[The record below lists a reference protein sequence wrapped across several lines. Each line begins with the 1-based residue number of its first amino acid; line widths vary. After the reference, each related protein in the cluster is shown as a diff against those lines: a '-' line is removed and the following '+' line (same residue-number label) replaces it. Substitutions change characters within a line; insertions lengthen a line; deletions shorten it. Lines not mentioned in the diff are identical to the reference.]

1 MSRPAEMAQSDSAR
15 SMTKSGGEK
24 TGPTRRARGSRAVQ
38 DKQEGVS
45 AVGDLASL
53 AREAERLREELA
65 IERKRAEQLEATNA
79 TVAVR
84 LTKAIASI
92 KELLERRG

>member
-1 MSRPAEMAQSDSAR
+1 MAQSGSAR
-15 SMTKSGGEK
+15 SMTKSGGGK
-24 TGPTRRARGSRAVQ
+24 GSARQAGSSRDTQ
-38 DKQEGVS
+38 DKQADSTGLG
-45 AVGDLASL
+45 GDMSSL

-65 IERKRAEQLEATNA
+65 IERRRAEQLEAANA
-79 TVAVR
+79 TVAAR

>member
-1 MSRPAEMAQSDSAR
+1 MAQSDSAR

-24 TGPTRRARGSRAVQ
+24 SGPARRAGSSRATQ
-38 DKQEGVS
+38 GKQGEAMSV
-45 AVGDLASL
+45 AGDTSSL

-65 IERKRAEQLEATNA
+65 IERKRAEQLEAVNA
-79 TVAVR
+79 SVAAR
-84 LTKAIASI
+84 LSKAIASI